1 MNTKKYHWILYFIT
15 ATIIVTVAVQVY
27 WNFKNYQTNK
37 QQVTNEIQRGLD
49 TALEEYYAE
58 LAKTDYLTII
68 QSEEGIVTSNISKG
82 STVSK
87 SSVWTSDKT
96 NPIDIKS
103 INIETD
109 NRENVDSIL
118 LSVKAE
124 LNKELIKTNKQP
136 FDSIQ
141 GFTQLLSHG
150 KGFTVDKDRGEQNV
164 QVIKGKKAFD
174 SLKVMKSI
182 GTIIISMEKDSISY
196 KSLDSLLNIQ
206 FRQKKIS
213 PTYTLNHYK
222 KDTLFHQS
230 NSEVEQGNLMEVISK
245 STYLKPN
252 EAITLQF
259 ENPYKDALKLSFTG
273 ILLSFLLSIAI
284 ISCLFYLLKIIKDQ
298 KQLAEVKNDLI
309 SNITHEFKTPIST
322 IAVAIESI
330 RDFKGIDDKNRTKNY
345 LNISSEQLG
354 KLNTMVEKLLETA
367 TLDSDQLQLHKEPQD
382 IVALLND
389 AVQEMR
395 MRATDEIIK
404 FESSDEIIMTT
415 IDGFHIENAI
425 NNILDNALKYGG
437 IEIEVS
443 IYQKNSQ
450 VIIDI
455 IDNGNSLS
463 KNTKD
468 KIFEKFYRVPKGNTH
483 DVKGFGIG
491 LYYSKKIIEN
501 HNGTLQLMLQ
511 PHQTIFKITLP
522 ND

>member
-1 MNTKKYHWILYFIT
+1 
-15 ATIIVTVAVQVY
+15 
-27 WNFKNYQTNK
+27 
-37 QQVTNEIQRGLD
+37 
-49 TALEEYYAE
+49 
-58 LAKTDYLTII
+58 
-68 QSEEGIVTSNISKG
+68 
-82 STVSK
+82 
-87 SSVWTSDKT
+87 
-96 NPIDIKS
+96 
-103 INIETD
+103 
-109 NRENVDSIL
+109 
-118 LSVKAE
+118 
-124 LNKELIKTNKQP
+124 
-136 FDSIQ
+136 
-141 GFTQLLSHG
+141 
-150 KGFTVDKDRGEQNV
+150 
-164 QVIKGKKAFD
+164 
-174 SLKVMKSI
+174 
-182 GTIIISMEKDSISY
+182 
-196 KSLDSLLNIQ
+196 
-206 FRQKKIS
+206 
-213 PTYTLNHYK
+213 
-222 KDTLFHQS
+222 
-230 NSEVEQGNLMEVISK
+230 
-245 STYLKPN
+245 
-252 EAITLQF
+252 
-259 ENPYKDALKLSFTG
+259 
-273 ILLSFLLSIAI
+273 
-284 ISCLFYLLKIIKDQ
+284 LKIIKDQ

-367 TLDSDQLQLHKEPQD
+367 TLDSDQLELHKAPQD

-395 MRATDEIIK
+395 MRATDETIK
-404 FESSDEIIMTT
+404 FESSEEIIMTT
-415 IDGFHIENAI
+415 MDGFHIENAI

-437 IEIEVS
+437 TQIEVS
-443 IYQKNSQ
+443 IYSKNNQ